1 MHHHLE
7 KVDPASNC
15 FRFYV
20 IAIEKDLL
28 SDFSLMIHW
37 GRIGTRGQYRIKA
50 GGSRADVMRRAG
62 ALMKSKLK
70 KGYLPS

>member
-7 KVDPASNC
+7 KVEPDSNC

-28 SDFSLMIHW
+28 SECSLMIHW
-37 GRIGTRGQYRIKA
+37 GRIGTRGRYRIETGGTRNEVMRKA
-50 GGSRADVMRRAG
+50 GS
-62 ALMKSKLK
+62 LMKSKLK
-70 KGYLPS
+70 KGYLPA